1 MISLI
6 YSEFL
11 KLKRSSIIF
20 YMAIGSSFM
29 PLFLD
34 AAVLISNDRQ
44 RTYESYMYNSE
55 GISFTFMHG
64 ILFSIIAAYVFSREF
79 NYKTAGNLYS
89 YSYTRN
95 QIFSGKLIVVW
106 IIMMII
112 TIIQW
117 MVSNLG
123 YCILFGVP
131 EWNLILIDM
140 VINIKA
146 LLFQI
151 ALVSV
156 PVLIVNI
163 GNKMVMPIMYSVIM
177 LVFQLITSE
186 MDIEFNLYNPL
197 LGSRSVFIDAYGR
210 ESCDIKYMA
219 IYAALIFLIF
229 TTAGF
234 YYHKKMDIN

>member
-29 PLFLD
+29 PLLLD

-106 IIMMII
+106 IIMIII

-131 EWNLILIDM
+131 EWNFILIDM

-163 GNKMVMPIMYSVIM
+163 GNKMVLPIMYSVIM

-219 IYAALIFLIF
+219 VYAALIFLIF
-229 TTAGF
+229 TSAGF

>member
-20 YMAIGSSFM
+20 FIAVGSSFM
-29 PLFLD
+29 PLLLD
-34 AAVLISNDRQ
+34 AAILMSNDRH

-64 ILFSIIAAYVFSREF
+64 ILFSIIAAYIFSREF
-79 NYKTAGNLYS
+79 NYKTSGNLYS

-106 IIMMII
+106 IIMIII
-112 TIIQW
+112 TIMQW

-140 VINIKA
+140 LINIKA

-151 ALVSV
+151 ALVSI

-163 GNKMVMPIMYSVIM
+163 TNNIIMPVMYSVVM
-177 LVFQLITSE
+177 LIFQLITSE
-186 MDIEFNLYNPL
+186 RNFKFNVINPL
-197 LGSRSVFIDAYGR
+197 LGSTSLFAEVYG
-210 ESCDIKYMA
+210 EKSCDIKYMA

>member
-20 YMAIGSSFM
+20 FIAVGSSFM
-29 PLFLD
+29 PLLLD
-34 AAVLISNDRQ
+34 AAILMSNDRH

-64 ILFSIIAAYVFSREF
+64 ILFSIIAAYIFSREF
-79 NYKTAGNLYS
+79 NYKTSGNLYS

-106 IIMMII
+106 IIMIII
-112 TIIQW
+112 TIMQW

-140 VINIKA
+140 LINIKA

-151 ALVSV
+151 ALVSI

-163 GNKMVMPIMYSVIM
+163 TNNIIMPVMYSVVM
-177 LVFQLITSE
+177 LIFQLITSE
-186 MDIEFNLYNPL
+186 RNFKFNVINPL
-197 LGSRSVFIDAYGR
+197 LGSTSLFAEVYG
-210 ESCDIKYMA
+210 EKS
-219 IYAALIFLIF
+219 
-229 TTAGF
+229 
-234 YYHKKMDIN
+234 

>member
-20 YMAIGSSFM
+20 FIAVGSSFM
-29 PLFLD
+29 PLLLD
-34 AAVLISNDRQ
+34 AAILISNDRH

-64 ILFSIIAAYVFSREF
+64 ILFSIIAAYIFSREF
-79 NYKTAGNLYS
+79 NYKTSGNLYS

-106 IIMMII
+106 IIMIII
-112 TIIQW
+112 TIMQW

-131 EWNLILIDM
+131 EWSLILIDM
-140 VINIKA
+140 LINIKA

-151 ALVSV
+151 ALVSI

-163 GNKMVMPIMYSVIM
+163 TNNIIMPVMYSVVM
-177 LVFQLITSE
+177 LIFQLITSE
-186 MDIEFNLYNPL
+186 RNFKFNVINPL
-197 LGSRSVFIDAYGR
+197 LGSTSLFADAYG
-210 ESCDIKYMA
+210 EKSCDIKYMA